1 MLWPVRAALQM
12 FLEEKVDVAILE
24 VGLGGRLDATN
35 CIPAPPVAG
44 ISHLG
49 MDHTELLGDTLQVG
63 CLGLC
68 MLCHWAATGIAES
81 RSEYANL
88 LAILSRPCTVSLA
101 CHGAVRSSLA
111 GVCA

>member
-1 MLWPVRAALQM
+1 MHVPSPDQDWPTHLMWLPARAALQM

-49 MDHTELLGDTLQVG
+49 MDHTELLGDTL
-63 CLGLC
+63 
-68 MLCHWAATGIAES
+68 
-81 RSEYANL
+81 
-88 LAILSRPCTVSLA
+88 TVS
-101 CHGAVRSSLA
+101 
-111 GVCA
+111 